1 MFHSLLRR
9 NSFLHFFF
17 GYALLEFLVDLVN
30 TTLLKMAILVAK
42 DFTAAKKL
50 PPVGHGM
57 MITGTSPLPVR
68 SVGQDWR
75 PADIFS
81 PEDPPPVVT
90 SGGQDC
96 RPVQTCS
103 LEYPPTSTGI

>member
-9 NSFLHFFF
+9 NNFLHFFF
-17 GYALLEFLVDLVN
+17 GCALIEFLVVN
-30 TTLLKMAILVAK
+30 TTLPEMAILAAK

-50 PPVGHGM
+50 PPVGSDL
-57 MITGTSPLPVR
+57 MITGTLPLPLR
-68 SVGQDWR
+68 SGGQDWR

-81 PEDPPPVVT
+81 PEDPPLVVT

-96 RPVQTCS
+96 RSVQTCS